1 MERFKALGAI
11 VFEGTTDL
19 ADAKVWLNQVEK
31 CFRVMRYPEDRKL
44 ELATFMFQKGAGDW
58 WRLIENRRGD
68 AESLTWT
75 DFRNTFQDKYYP
87 RSFCHA
93 KRKEFLRLVQGSM
106 TITEYEQM
114 YTELAKYAM
123 TIIADEM
130 NKCKRFEGDTYC
142 YNECRAD
149 RLL

>member
-1 MERFKALGAI
+1 
-11 VFEGTTDL
+11 
-19 ADAKVWLNQVEK
+19 
-31 CFRVMRYPEDRKL
+31 
-44 ELATFMFQKGAGDW
+44 
-58 WRLIENRRGD
+58 
-68 AESLTWT
+68 
-75 DFRNTFQDKYYP
+75 
-87 RSFCHA
+87 
-93 KRKEFLRLVQGSM
+93 M